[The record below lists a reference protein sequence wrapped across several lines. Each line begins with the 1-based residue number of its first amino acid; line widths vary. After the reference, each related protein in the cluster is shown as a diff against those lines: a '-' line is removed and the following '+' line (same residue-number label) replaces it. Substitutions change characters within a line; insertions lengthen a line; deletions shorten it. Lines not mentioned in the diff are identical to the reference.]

1 MFDEQTE
8 ERAHELGLR
17 IALPPREL
25 RERIDSKVVTTRLGN
40 EAGVR
45 SAPNTMGRADTYKQ
59 LLKVAKKAKLGKDL
73 VVQTP
78 YGDSGR
84 TTFFITSQEDWDKH
98 EEDLVGEDLKVMRR
112 INHLPGTVEAVAT
125 RHGTLVGPIQTDLTG
140 YEELTPY
147 RGGWCGNDIFPEV
160 FDSEDPQADP
170 KDGPAAREAAVC
182 RGLQGRVLH
191 GLPARHR

>member
-1 MFDEQTE
+1 M
-8 ERAHELGLR
+8 
-17 IALPPREL
+17 
-25 RERIDSKVVTTRLGN
+25 
-40 EAGVR
+40 R

-160 FDSEDPQADP
+160 FDKKTRKRIRKMAQRLGQA
-170 KDGPAAREAAVC
+170 ALR
-182 RGLQGRVLH
+182 RGLQGRLLH
-191 GLPARHR
+191 GLPARHRRRVGLPR